1 MQYSRHCRD
10 LEDSESAAWL
20 LRLYRASARGML
32 SWLLRSGMACWRL
45 RVRDRESMNI
55 EINYQLRLSV
65 EEMKTLEHF
74 WNEPID
80 DLVKSMA
87 QAAGYRCI
95 QQYIDLYAERLREG
109 ENGRPRQD
117 QI

>member
-1 MQYSRHCRD
+1 M
-10 LEDSESAAWL
+10 E
-20 LRLYRASARGML
+20 
-32 SWLLRSGMACWRL
+32 
-45 RVRDRESMNI
+45 
-55 EINYQLRLSV
+55 
-65 EEMKTLEHF
+65 TLAHF

-109 ENGRPRQD
+109 ENVRPRQD

>member
-1 MQYSRHCRD
+1 
-10 LEDSESAAWL
+10 
-20 LRLYRASARGML
+20 
-32 SWLLRSGMACWRL
+32 
-45 RVRDRESMNI
+45 MNI